1 MDCEWAGISDAH
13 RAIRPKPVNP
23 SAAQSHRSPK
33 PLIPSHHHLRLWH
46 SFTFNPALCLSFY
59 TSFIHDFPFLL
70 LSGSCCK
77 ERGWFKFIDTGMS
90 FTATSSSLR
99 VCYILHF
106 QTQPK
111 MCSFATGL
119 YRSFCRS
126 QPFLQVIYVPCNN
139 YLDKS
144 SKFKCHILL
153 LRGFSTDLWPLSIRQ
168 TKFKGLQDIPEALL
182 ALPLYYFLFLCLPVH
197 KSTFM
202 HTCTLPCKLTLVY
215 WHVTLCDGNHS
226 RSTASQRLEL
236 LRNKKEHN
244 APKLDK
250 AQCSF
255 CCYSETRPSLSPTHI
270 CKIINRCLKSFLRP
284 AYHKHSLPHYII
296 PFSQSPCL
304 APFLCISSIPSQLL
318 TCWCT
323 QASNTCK
330 YSQRKTL
337 SLPTHTHTHMLT
349 SVLRRIPFQQN
360 HDHQKHILLSCFA
373 YFA

>member
-1 MDCEWAGISDAH
+1 
-13 RAIRPKPVNP
+13 
-23 SAAQSHRSPK
+23 
-33 PLIPSHHHLRLWH
+33 
-46 SFTFNPALCLSFY
+46 
-59 TSFIHDFPFLL
+59 
-70 LSGSCCK
+70 
-77 ERGWFKFIDTGMS
+77 
-90 FTATSSSLR
+90 
-99 VCYILHF
+99 
-106 QTQPK
+106 

-337 SLPTHTHTHMLT
+337 SLPTHTHTHAHLCAQAYPIPTKPWSPETHTALMFCVFCLS
-349 SVLRRIPFQQN
+349 SVCFLVGALFP
-360 HDHQKHILLSCFA
+360 HYTMKLSPHPMMSLCHFYLIYQIF
-373 YFA
+373 YFWGST